1 MGEKKKKKKK
11 KNRIVVHS
19 IIVVLHIIVIVII
32 IIIII
37 IIIIVVINNGI
48 FLFRRGRG
56 DPGSSQVYNN
66 RREFRRTVVQ
76 SMYNTAF
83 YCICFGRSGKRKGGG
98 EGQWMGMALSPSFA
112 VCIFLFLFFFSL
124 FTVGPRVAVHRSIH
138 TSTRAYLLHTT
149 FITFSPMVHH
159 IQHMQ
164 RIERER
170 SEGAGR

>member
-1 MGEKKKKKKK
+1 MGEKKKKKK
-11 KNRIVVHS
+11 KNRIVVHI
-19 IIVVLHIIVIVII
+19 IIVVLHIIVI

-48 FLFRRGRG
+48 FLFRG

-66 RREFRRTVVQ
+66 RREFRRMVVQ

-83 YCICFGRSGKRKGGG
+83 YCSCFGRSGKRKGGG

>member
-98 EGQWMGMALSPSFA
+98 RRAVDGDGSLSL
-112 VCIFLFLFFFSL
+112 VCCVYFFVFVFFSL
-124 FTVGPRVAVHRSIH
+124 FTVGPRVAVHRSIYLYTCIPPTYNIHYILANGPPH
-138 TSTRAYLLHTT
+138 TAHAEDR
-149 FITFSPMVHH
+149 
-159 IQHMQ
+159 
-164 RIERER
+164 EREKR
-170 SEGAGR
+170 GRW